1 MPCLPGACTYPQ
13 SRDILGDM
21 LVRRCAMLVC
31 AAALGSG
38 CGDEVVGFFGAGS
51 TGDLGL
57 DTTAAPSTA
66 DASDGATSNATSN
79 DGTGGGTSGVPGDTG
94 FVPPGCFSDDFE
106 DGIIDP
112 LWNPWTEEDSAL
124 AEVSG
129 MLKLTPPSF
138 GLWDTGVVVAYNYV
152 FPFVD
157 GHVRLRVPLPPA
169 VERPVLLFL
178 SVGDGNDTNLSI
190 QLSGGL
196 VIADVSIG
204 LEQQYRQEF
213 PMAYPAWVGLRAEG
227 DLVHFEISDDGVTFT
242 ELGVTPKVGTFEV
255 ASALIMAQTFDVDTD
270 RSAIGVDDL
279 EVCVQ

>member
-1 MPCLPGACTYPQ
+1 
-13 SRDILGDM
+13 
-21 LVRRCAMLVC
+21 MLVC

-57 DTTAAPSTA
+57 DTTAASITA
-66 DASDGATSNATSN
+66 DASGSASTATGTN
-79 DGTGGGTSGVPGDTG
+79 DGTGGSTSGVAGDTG
-94 FVPPGCFSDDFE
+94 FVPPGCFGDDFE
-106 DGIIDP
+106 NGVIDP
-112 LWNPWTEEDSAL
+112 LWNTWMEEDSAL
-124 AEVSG
+124 VEVGG

-138 GLWDTGVVVAYNYV
+138 GLWDTGVVGAYNYV

-178 SVGDGNDTNLSI
+178 TVGDGNDTNLSI
-190 QLSGGL
+190 QLSGGV

-213 PMAYPAWVGLRAEG
+213 PMGYPAWIGLRAEG

-255 ASALIMAQTFDVDTD
+255 ASALIMAQTFDTDTD